1 MNLKWLVHIDSKSS
15 SFVLQVIA
23 NTPPEVNVT
32 FNTNCEGGT
41 MLGPNHCANVQLG
54 IRKLYIDFEL

>member
-15 SFVLQVIA
+15 LFVLQVIA

-32 FNTNCEGGT
+32 FNTNCEGGI
-41 MLGPNHCANVQLG
+41 MMGPNHCANVQLG
-54 IRKLYIDFEL
+54 KRP